1 LWFGGFLCILPYM
14 TNTPNETPKVTKSV
28 ADHGPIN
35 QPGLTARE
43 YREMKEEEYWERQAY
58 LDYINER

>member
-1 LWFGGFLCILPYM
+1 M
-14 TNTPNETPKVTKSV
+14 NNTTENTKVTKSV

-35 QPGLTARE
+35 QPGLTGRE
-43 YREMKEEEYWERQAY
+43 YREMEEEAFWERQAY

>member
-1 LWFGGFLCILPYM
+1 M